1 MSSDETRNQ
10 AEGRQDAV
18 AAGSSTLNRALEV
31 LSALAS
37 DRNSGLTA
45 SKIAASTGINRVTV
59 HRVLNTFKAHG
70 YVHQAGAGAP
80 YQLGFRFVEFAEVV
94 LEGLDLVRLGQPVLD
109 RLAQRTQET
118 AHLAILDGPEFVYV
132 AKAESLHGMRLV
144 SRVGLR
150 GPLYCTALGKALIAA
165 GPAMAD
171 ALIAAQT
178 FEPRT
183 ARTLRDRDALL
194 AEILVTRER
203 GFAIDHAEN
212 EGGVH
217 CVAAAVVDHS
227 GAPIG
232 ALSVSGPDSRISERR
247 FDEFG
252 ELVTKSAHELSAAFG
267 VTAAAS

>member
-1 MSSDETRNQ
+1 MSSGETRNQ
-10 AEGRQDAV
+10 AERRQDAV
-18 AAGSSTLNRALEV
+18 AVGSSTLNRALEV
-31 LSALAS
+31 LSALAI
-37 DRNSGLTA
+37 DRNDGLPA

-70 YVHQAGAGAP
+70 YVRQDGAGAP
-80 YQLGFRFVEFAEVV
+80 YQLGFRFIEFAQVV
-94 LEGLDLVRLGQPVLD
+94 LEGLDLLRLGQPVLD
-109 RLAQRTQET
+109 RLAEEAGET
-118 AHLAILDGPEFVYV
+118 AHLAILDGTECVYV
-132 AKAESLHGMRLV
+132 AKAESPHSMRLV

-150 GPLYCTALGKALIAA
+150 APLYCTALGKALIAA

-171 ALIAAQT
+171 TLVAAQT

-183 ARTLRDRDALL
+183 ARTLHDRDALW

-203 GFAIDHAEN
+203 GFSIDHAEN
-212 EGGVH
+212 EAGVH

-232 ALSVSGPDSRISERR
+232 ALSVSGPDSRISEQR

-267 VTAAAS
+267 ANVVAG